1 MASFSGPWQNGG
13 TKVSTFPDVVFPFP
27 FFSNCLLLKN
37 EALEELEFYIRIIIK
52 EQ

>member
-1 MASFSGPWQNGG
+1 MAERWNKSLHFSRCRL
-13 TKVSTFPDVVFPFP
+13 SLS
-27 FFSNCLLLKN
+27 FFSNCLLLKK